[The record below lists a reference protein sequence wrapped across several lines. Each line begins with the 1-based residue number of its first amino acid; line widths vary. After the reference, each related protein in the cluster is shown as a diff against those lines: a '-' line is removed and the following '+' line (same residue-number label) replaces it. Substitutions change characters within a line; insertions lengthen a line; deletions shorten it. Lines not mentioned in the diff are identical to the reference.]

1 VTTKGKIMEN
11 FKKEL
16 TQLINKHSIENKI
29 DMPDFILAEML
40 CRMIEAMGPSI
51 KSNIRWWNKEIT

>member
-1 VTTKGKIMEN
+1 MEN

>member
-1 VTTKGKIMEN
+1 MTTKGKIMEN